1 MGYTLLKGGEH
12 LKLACIF
19 NRRYKDN
26 EERKKV
32 IKKVETV
39 LNGDAFEYYKEKFY
53 NPNSPKA
60 DDITMKRL
68 FTDYK
73 LLNQVL
79 ENFKSFCPTLK
90 PKYISESNKKNLL
103 DKKKRLVDLALKTI
117 SWDKINS
124 EIYDILETNGDC
136 FFYIYFDDIET
147 ISKKDKFKIPK
158 ISLLK
163 SKNMVDILKDD
174 ANETI
179 AYVYEDD
186 IVKDSIDYET
196 GDVSTDNLGVAK
208 YIFKKGEVFRYIQG
222 KKESGNISV
231 DKQGVLKIKK
241 IENGDSYK
249 DIIPVIHIPS
259 NKRQDE
265 KFSAIPAQ
273 DYVELCLQLMQIQSD
288 IRATNRQL
296 GFPRITLLDCKYV
309 EGDGRIGGV
318 KRAVSVSE
326 DNEFM
331 DKQGQVI
338 QHSSATNESF
348 FEEEDRVTDYLYNLV
363 GVTNPTLMK
372 RVGSSDSSK
381 VMQQVNARM
390 EKKIERYVNNII
402 DAFTVYF
409 KILFLENNVYNE
421 YDENFSFEI
430 PRSMIKNS
438 AYDDLLLDQ
447 VGLNIGK
454 YTLKDLLKKQGLSE
468 EEIEEH
474 FKELNK
480 EYING
485 KNDIEINK
493 EIEHTVKNANSKLK
507 E

>member
-1 MGYTLLKGGEH
+1 MSS
-12 LKLACIF
+12 IF
-19 NRRYKDN
+19 NRRYKDYS
-26 EERKKV
+26 ERKKV
-32 IKKVETV
+32 IDKVETV
-39 LNGDAFEYYKEKFY
+39 LNGDAYEYYKQKFY
-53 NPNSPKA
+53 NPNSSKS
-60 DDITMKRL
+60 DDDEVMKRL

-90 PKYISESNKKNLL
+90 PQSISESNKKNIK
-103 DKKKRLVDLALKTI
+103 DKKKRLVDTAIKTI

-124 EIYDILETNGDC
+124 EIYDILEVNGDC
-136 FFYIYFDDIET
+136 FFYIYFDDTEV
-147 ISKKDKFKIPK
+147 ISKKDKFRIPK

-163 SKNMVDILKDD
+163 SKNMIDILKDD
-174 ANETI
+174 SNETL
-179 AYVYEDD
+179 AYIYEDN
-186 IVKDSIDYET
+186 IVQNEIDYET
-196 GDVSTDNLGVAK
+196 GNITENDLGTAK

-222 KKESGNISV
+222 KKESGNLSV
-231 DKQGVLKIKK
+231 DEQGVLKIKK
-241 IENGDSYK
+241 IENSESYK
-249 DIIPVIHIPS
+249 DIIPIIHIPS

-265 KFSAIPAQ
+265 KFSAVPAQ

-326 DNEFM
+326 ENEYM

-348 FEEEDRVTDYLYNLV
+348 FKEEDRVTDYLYNLV

-430 PRSMIKNS
+430 PRSIIKNS
-438 AYDDLLLDQ
+438 PYDDLLLDQ
-447 VGLNIGK
+447 LGINIGK
-454 YTLKDLLKKQGLSE
+454 YTIQDLLRKQGKTD
-468 EEIEEH
+468 EEIEKH
-474 FKELNK
+474 FEQLNK
-480 EYING
+480 EIVNG

>member
-1 MGYTLLKGGEH
+1 MSS
-12 LKLACIF
+12 IF
-19 NRRYKDN
+19 NRRYKDYS
-26 EERKKV
+26 ERKKV
-32 IKKVETV
+32 IDKVETV
-39 LNGDAFEYYKEKFY
+39 LNGDAYEYYKQKFY
-53 NPNSPKA
+53 NPNSSKS
-60 DDITMKRL
+60 DDEVMKRL

-90 PKYISESNKKNLL
+90 PQSISESNKKNIK
-103 DKKKRLVDLALKTI
+103 DKKKRLVDTAIKTI

-124 EIYDILETNGDC
+124 EIYDILEVNGDC
-136 FFYIYFDDIET
+136 FFYIYFDDTEV
-147 ISKKDKFKIPK
+147 ISKKDKFRIPK
-158 ISLLK
+158 ISLLI

-174 ANETI
+174 SNETL
-179 AYVYEDD
+179 AYIYEDN
-186 IVKDSIDYET
+186 IVQNEIDYET
-196 GDVSTDNLGVAK
+196 GNITKNDLGTAK

-222 KKESGNISV
+222 KKESGNLSV
-231 DKQGVLKIKK
+231 DEQGVLKIKK
-241 IENGDSYK
+241 IENSESYK
-249 DIIPVIHIPS
+249 DIIPIIHIPS

-265 KFSAIPAQ
+265 KFSAVPAQ

-326 DNEFM
+326 ENEYM

-390 EKKIERYVNNII
+390 EKKIERYIDNII
-402 DAFTVYF
+402 QAFSVYF

-421 YDENFSFEI
+421 YDENFSFEK
-430 PRSMIKNS
+430 PRSIIKNS
-438 AYDDLLLDQ
+438 PYDDLLLDQ
-447 VGLNIGK
+447 LGINIGK
-454 YTLKDLLKKQGLSE
+454 YTIQDLLKKQGKTD
-468 EEIEEH
+468 EEIEKH
-474 FKELNK
+474 FEQLNK
-480 EYING
+480 EMVNG
-485 KNDIEINK
+485 KNDITVNKTDEENK
-493 EIEHTVKNANSKLK
+493 EIEYAVKNANSRN
-507 E
+507 

>member
-1 MGYTLLKGGEH
+1 MSS
-12 LKLACIF
+12 IF
-19 NRRYKDN
+19 NRRYKDYS
-26 EERKKV
+26 ERKKV
-32 IKKVETV
+32 IDKVEKV
-39 LNGDAFEYYKEKFY
+39 LNGDAYEYYKQKFY
-53 NPNSPKA
+53 NPSSSNS
-60 DDITMKRL
+60 DDEVMKRL

-90 PKYISESNKKNLL
+90 PQSISESNKKNIK
-103 DKKKRLVDLALKTI
+103 DKKKRLVDTAIKTI

-124 EIYDILETNGDC
+124 EIYDILEVNGDC
-136 FFYIYFDDIET
+136 FFYIYFDDTEV
-147 ISKKDKFKIPK
+147 ISKKDKFRIPK
-158 ISLLK
+158 ISLLT
-163 SKNMVDILKDD
+163 SKNMIDILKDD
-174 ANETI
+174 SNETL
-179 AYVYEDD
+179 AYIYEDN
-186 IVKDSIDYET
+186 IVQNEIDYET
-196 GDVSTDNLGVAK
+196 GNITENDLGTAR

-222 KKESGNISV
+222 KKESGNLSV
-231 DKQGVLKIKK
+231 DEQGILKIKK
-241 IENGDSYK
+241 IENSESYK
-249 DIIPVIHIPS
+249 DIIPIIHIPS

-265 KFSAIPAQ
+265 KFSAVSAQ

-326 DNEFM
+326 ENEYM

-390 EKKIERYVNNII
+390 EKKIERYIDNII
-402 DAFTVYF
+402 QAFSVYF

-421 YDENFSFEI
+421 YDENFSFEK
-430 PRSMIKNS
+430 PRSIIKNS
-438 AYDDLLLDQ
+438 PYDDLLLDQ
-447 VGLNIGK
+447 LGINIGK
-454 YTLKDLLKKQGLSE
+454 YTIQDLLKKQGKTD
-468 EEIEEH
+468 EEIEKH
-474 FKELNK
+474 FEQLNK
-480 EYING
+480 EIVNG
-485 KNDIEINK
+485 KNDITVNKAEEKNK
-493 EIEHTVKNANSKLK
+493 EIEYAVKNANSRN
-507 E
+507 

>member
-1 MGYTLLKGGEH
+1 MSS
-12 LKLACIF
+12 IF
-19 NRRYKDN
+19 NRRYKDYS
-26 EERKKV
+26 ERKKV
-32 IKKVETV
+32 IDKVETV
-39 LNGDAFEYYKEKFY
+39 LNGDAYEYYKQKFY
-53 NPNSPKA
+53 NPNSSKS
-60 DDITMKRL
+60 DDEVMKRL

-90 PKYISESNKKNLL
+90 PQSISESNKKNIK
-103 DKKKRLVDLALKTI
+103 DKKKRLVDTAIKTI

-124 EIYDILETNGDC
+124 EIYDILEVNGDC
-136 FFYIYFDDIET
+136 FFYIYFDDTEV
-147 ISKKDKFKIPK
+147 ISKKDKFRIPK
-158 ISLLK
+158 ISLLI

-174 ANETI
+174 SNETL
-179 AYVYEDD
+179 AYIYEDN
-186 IVKDSIDYET
+186 IVQNEIDYET
-196 GDVSTDNLGVAK
+196 GNITENDLGTAK

-222 KKESGNISV
+222 KKESGNLSV
-231 DKQGVLKIKK
+231 DEQGVLKIKK
-241 IENGDSYK
+241 IENSESYK
-249 DIIPVIHIPS
+249 DIIPIIHIPS

-265 KFSAIPAQ
+265 KFSAVPAQ

-326 DNEFM
+326 ENEYM

-390 EKKIERYVNNII
+390 EKKIERYIDNII
-402 DAFTVYF
+402 QAFSVYF

-421 YDENFSFEI
+421 YDENFSFEK
-430 PRSMIKNS
+430 PRSIIKNS
-438 AYDDLLLDQ
+438 PYDDLLLDQ
-447 VGLNIGK
+447 LGINIGK
-454 YTLKDLLKKQGLSE
+454 YTIQDLLKKQGKTD
-468 EEIEEH
+468 EEIEKH
-474 FKELNK
+474 FEQLNK
-480 EYING
+480 EMVNG
-485 KNDIEINK
+485 KNDITVNKTEEENK
-493 EIEHTVKNANSKLK
+493 EIEYAVKNANSRN
-507 E
+507 

>member
-1 MGYTLLKGGEH
+1 MS
-12 LKLACIF
+12 CIF
-19 NRRYKDN
+19 NRRYKSN
-26 EERKKV
+26 NERKKV
-32 IKKVETV
+32 IEKIDAV
-39 LNGDAFEYYKEKFY
+39 LNGNAFDYYKEKFY
-53 NPNSPKA
+53 NPNSSSS
-60 DDITMKRL
+60 DEDVMKRL

-90 PKYISESNKKNLL
+90 PKSLSESNKKTLL
-103 DKKKRLVDLALKTI
+103 EKKKKLVDLALKTI
-117 SWDKINS
+117 SWEKLNS

-136 FFYIYFDDIET
+136 FFYIYFDDLEK
-147 ISKKDKFKIPK
+147 SKNIFINKNKKNKYRIPK

-163 SKNMVDILKDD
+163 SKNMIDILKDD
-174 ANETI
+174 SNETI
-179 AYVYEDD
+179 AYVYEEE
-186 IVKDSIDYET
+186 IVKDKIDYET
-196 GDVSTDNLGVAK
+196 GSLSTSNLGKAK

-222 KKESGNISV
+222 KKESGSLSL
-231 DKQGVLKIKK
+231 DSKGVLNIKK
-241 IENGDSYK
+241 IENTESYK
-249 DIIPVIHIPS
+249 DIIPIIHIPS

-265 KFSAIPAQ
+265 KFSSIPAQ

-318 KRAVSVSE
+318 KRAVSTSE
-326 DNEFM
+326 ENEFI
-331 DKQGQVI
+331 DKQGQII

-363 GVTNPTLMK
+363 GVTNPTLMN

-402 DAFTVYF
+402 DAFSVYF

-421 YDENFSFEI
+421 CDENFSFEK

-468 EEIEEH
+468 QEIEEH

-480 EYING
+480 ENING
-485 KNDIEINK
+485 NNDITVNK
-493 EIEHTVKNANSKLK
+493 EVEYTVKNSNSKI
-507 E
+507 

>member
-1 MGYTLLKGGEH
+1 MSS
-12 LKLACIF
+12 IF
-19 NRRYKDN
+19 NRRYKDYS
-26 EERKKV
+26 ERKKV
-32 IKKVETV
+32 IDKVETV
-39 LNGDAFEYYKEKFY
+39 LNGDAYEYYKQKFY
-53 NPNSPKA
+53 NPNSSKS
-60 DDITMKRL
+60 DDEVMKRL

-90 PKYISESNKKNLL
+90 PQSISESNKKNIK
-103 DKKKRLVDLALKTI
+103 DKKKRLVDTAIKTI

-124 EIYDILETNGDC
+124 EIYDILEVNGDC
-136 FFYIYFDDIET
+136 FFYIYFDDTEV
-147 ISKKDKFKIPK
+147 ISKKDKFRIPK
-158 ISLLK
+158 ISLLI

-174 ANETI
+174 SNETL
-179 AYVYEDD
+179 AYIYEDN
-186 IVKDSIDYET
+186 IVQNEIDYET
-196 GDVSTDNLGVAK
+196 GNITKNDLGTAK

-222 KKESGNISV
+222 KKESGNLSV
-231 DKQGVLKIKK
+231 DEQGVLKIKK
-241 IENGDSYK
+241 IENSESYK
-249 DIIPVIHIPS
+249 DIIPIIHIPS

-265 KFSAIPAQ
+265 KFSAVPAQ

-326 DNEFM
+326 ENEYM

-390 EKKIERYVNNII
+390 EKKIERYIDNII
-402 DAFTVYF
+402 QAFSVYF

-421 YDENFSFEI
+421 YDENFSFEK
-430 PRSMIKNS
+430 PRSIIKNS
-438 AYDDLLLDQ
+438 PYDDLLLDQ
-447 VGLNIGK
+447 LGINIGK
-454 YTLKDLLKKQGLSE
+454 YTIQDLLKKQGKTD
-468 EEIEEH
+468 EEIKKH
-474 FKELNK
+474 FEQLNK
-480 EYING
+480 EMVNG
-485 KNDIEINK
+485 KNDITVNKTDEENK
-493 EIEHTVKNANSKLK
+493 EIEYAVKNANSRN
-507 E
+507 

>member
-1 MGYTLLKGGEH
+1 MSS
-12 LKLACIF
+12 IF
-19 NRRYKDN
+19 NRRYKDYS
-26 EERKKV
+26 ERKKV
-32 IKKVETV
+32 IDKVETV
-39 LNGDAFEYYKEKFY
+39 LNGDAYEYYKQKFY
-53 NPNSPKA
+53 NPNSSKS
-60 DDITMKRL
+60 DDEVMKRL

-90 PKYISESNKKNLL
+90 PQSISESNKKNIK
-103 DKKKRLVDLALKTI
+103 DKKKRLVDTAIKTI

-124 EIYDILETNGDC
+124 EIYDILEVNGDC
-136 FFYIYFDDIET
+136 FFYIYFDDTEV
-147 ISKKDKFKIPK
+147 ISKKDKFRIPK
-158 ISLLK
+158 ISLLI

-174 ANETI
+174 SNETL
-179 AYVYEDD
+179 AYIYEDN
-186 IVKDSIDYET
+186 IVQNEIDYET
-196 GDVSTDNLGVAK
+196 GNITKNDLGTAK

-222 KKESGNISV
+222 KKESGNLSV
-231 DKQGVLKIKK
+231 DEQGVLKIKK
-241 IENGDSYK
+241 IENSESYK
-249 DIIPVIHIPS
+249 DIIPIIHIPS

-265 KFSAIPAQ
+265 KFSAVPAQ

-326 DNEFM
+326 ENEYM

-390 EKKIERYVNNII
+390 EKKIERYIDNII
-402 DAFTVYF
+402 QAFSVYF

-421 YDENFSFEI
+421 YDENFSFEK
-430 PRSMIKNS
+430 PRSIIKNS
-438 AYDDLLLDQ
+438 PYDDLLLDQ
-447 VGLNIGK
+447 LGINIGK
-454 YTLKDLLKKQGLSE
+454 YTIQDLLKKQGKTD
-468 EEIEEH
+468 EEIKKH
-474 FKELNK
+474 FEQLNK
-480 EYING
+480 EMVNG
-485 KNDIEINK
+485 KNDITVNKTEEENK
-493 EIEHTVKNANSKLK
+493 EIEYAVKNANSRN
-507 E
+507 